1 MVCTD
6 TPENL
11 SSLGDI
17 NMDPTQPVWEI
28 FVMILLLLIGVS
40 YSIVYIM
47 RYDDMVDGKTEGV
60 TDGGNETA
68 EQEVLL

>member
-1 MVCTD
+1 MAGFADKDPRNGPFSTGKRPFRLSN
-6 TPENL
+6 TLKLL
-11 SSLGDI
+11 SSFG
-17 NMDPTQPVWEI
+17 
-28 FVMILLLLIGVS
+28 
-40 YSIVYIM
+40 M

>member
-1 MVCTD
+1 
-6 TPENL
+6 
-11 SSLGDI
+11 
-17 NMDPTQPVWEI
+17 MDPTQPVWEI

-60 TDGGNETA
+60 TVGGNATA

>member
-1 MVCTD
+1 
-6 TPENL
+6 
-11 SSLGDI
+11 
-17 NMDPTQPVWEI
+17 MDPTQPVWEI